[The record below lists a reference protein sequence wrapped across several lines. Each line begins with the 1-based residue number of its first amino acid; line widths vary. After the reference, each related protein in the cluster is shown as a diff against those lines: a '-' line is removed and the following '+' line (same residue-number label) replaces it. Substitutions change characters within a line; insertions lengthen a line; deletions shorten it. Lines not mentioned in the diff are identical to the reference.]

1 MPPRSRLRRALLRRN
16 ALSGWGAWVRGD
28 LDLCVVRF
36 APDYHYDAP
45 PEWLIAGM
53 PSVYRG
59 HKGLREWSTELREAW
74 EFVDHTPLE
83 IVDAGDVIAFLCRI
97 RLRART
103 SGIELDSRLGQVFW
117 IERGLIARER
127 DFTDR
132 VLTALRVLGV
142 ETPNRSGLPIIEVPL
157 RDHRRIDTVGRFL
170 FERGVY
176 VTLAAYPLVPKHEVG
191 FRIQLTA
198 ANTDEQVESL
208 IHAVE
213 ALADAGE
220 LRSRSEPIEE
230 AA

>member
-1 MPPRSRLRRALLRRN
+1 MAEAVRTKVGANVRLPTRRTFDERLMVRWPRVWTALSRAVQAMPPRSRLRRALLRRN

-127 DFTDR
+127 DFSDWDD
-132 VLTALRVLGV
+132 ALRVLGV
-142 ETPNRSGLPIIEVPL
+142 PTTAEDSGL
-157 RDHRRIDTVGRFL
+157 HRQ
-170 FERGVY
+170 
-176 VTLAAYPLVPKHEVG
+176 VTSTP
-191 FRIQLTA
+191 
-198 ANTDEQVESL
+198 
-208 IHAVE
+208 
-213 ALADAGE
+213 
-220 LRSRSEPIEE
+220 
-230 AA
+230 